1 MKMSGHVPNAM
12 TDGVLGDLHP
22 DLDKGVTELLD
33 SLSCSL
39 DQAWGTPGLK
49 AEEDHLFQKVAA
61 VHQRQKD
68 LKKKT
73 PLLFLLLVL
82 K

>member
-22 DLDKGVTELLD
+22 DLDKGITELLD

-39 DQAWGTPGLK
+39 DQAWELQASRLK
-49 AEEDHLFQKVAA
+49 RTTCSRRWQQFTSG
-61 VHQRQKD
+61 R
-68 LKKKT
+68 KT
-73 PLLFLLLVL
+73 
-82 K
+82 

>member
-1 MKMSGHVPNAM
+1 M
-12 TDGVLGDLHP
+12 TDGVLGDLHL
-22 DLDKGVTELLD
+22 DLDKGITKLLD
-33 SLSCSL
+33 SPSCSL

-61 VHQRQKD
+61 VHQKD

-73 PLLFLLLVL
+73 PLLFLQLVL